1 MYLFALML
9 ENDSRG
15 KAGRQLKKNKKHH
28 KLWSSGMGESNKLME
43 GAGWEKKIHACG
55 SWARDYQ

>member
-15 KAGRQLKKNKKHH
+15 KAGRQIKKIKNTT
-28 KLWSSGMGESNKLME
+28 LWGSGMGESNKLME